1 MNFFTKNR
9 ILIGA
14 LILLAAINIAMLV
27 TIGFHRM
34 PPKQE
39 ARVEPGPPGKHHRM
53 VSEELGLTEEQE
65 VLFKELREEYAKENQ
80 LIRRQLRENYGK
92 IMKELSAP
100 EPNNQ
105 YLDSIAKSIGS
116 LHVDQQQATIKHFL
130 SLREICSE
138 DQYEKL
144 QVIFKRMM
152 SREQMQ
158 RQEMRQNRMLKKRT
172 KDTAE

>member
-34 PPKQE
+34 PSKQKNE
-39 ARVEPGPPGKHHRM
+39 VERRPPGKHLRM

-80 LIRRQLRENYGK
+80 IIRKKLRDNYGI

-100 EPNNQ
+100 NPNRQ
-105 YLDSIAKSIGS
+105 YLDSIAQNIGN
-116 LHVDQQQATIKHFL
+116 LHIEQQQATIKHFL
-130 SLREICSE
+130 ALREICSFE
-138 DQYEKL
+138 QYEKL
-144 QVIFKRMM
+144 QEIFKRMM

-158 RQEMRQNRMLKKRT
+158 RQEMRQTRMLKKRI